1 MRNSRLF
8 KSVLSLV
15 LVVAMV
21 LGTVTTSY
29 AEEVETTE
37 VTVEEVFEAIENV
50 EEKVDDVIASLPYGG
65 DISEATEEVIIT
77 VAGEEKIVGVIE
89 EAEKVIENE
98 ALLDSEE
105 TDAATSE
112 MDKAEEKIEEIKD
125 AVAGME
131 DTYGEADEMEF
142 VSSEDA
148 KTAVDELTKAEE
160 DAKAAYTVAEEALE
174 AAKGNLDEA
183 QAEYEAAKAFSEEAA
198 AEAAAK
204 LEAAKAELAR
214 LEEVAKATNDSVKEA
229 QDLLNEVADKVADA
243 ENKSDVALEEAQ
255 NKLEESKETLDSA
268 IENVETESAEFNA
281 AIDDFKEKYDAFV
294 EKANNFYEAIEEA
307 QATEEELEALYAEY
321 EAAQEALE
329 VAKAAYAEEQAKCEE
344 LGYEFEE
351 DYFANFEKY
360 ISELETAMGKAETA
374 MNDAETAKNNAEEA
388 KKAYETE
395 EAKAYESA
403 LNGYRDTLKS
413 EEATQED
420 KDVAAKEAAK
430 LVIEKELAAG
440 QTVTWI
446 PAGESE
452 YGKSATGFYVVLDA
466 EGNLVERYGYVL
478 DSASVDIYQMKSD
491 EVVNYVEYNGQ
502 KYALEGNTI
511 TVDGQTITVNT
522 DTVEGNYV
530 YYVKDAAE
538 TAEVPNT
545 DEDPNK
551 LLAVPALG
559 DYTGLDIE
567 KDENGQLYI
576 DIPVIGKCY
585 LEETSENTYELI
597 YTSLEC
603 TKNHTCSWKVWEC
616 SVSTVE
622 KRLAVTVSF
631 PNKTQIVY
639 GDGQYDILTEGETKY
654 IIVNGE
660 KITVYEDNGVYT
672 TRNNTTYVP
681 GGTADTTF
689 EIGSATNKNSNTYAD
704 AKNEVVNNYNSKLE
718 IYNGKVTDYNNAVS
732 DFNTSNSVFEGL
744 VEAQESVNNTA
755 EEADAKDIG
764 AMADLPKNIG
774 EMVDGLDAEQ
784 VETLLTAVVELSTS
798 GENVDYKAVLDVLSN
813 VTGTEAAARLM
824 VVMGYDAAGDT
835 LDSIIGGLGSIFG
848 DKFEETVDAPSEF
861 EREYANAWV
870 DALMAKINVVK
881 TAVEVVEATSETIT
895 AGLTVINTGADL
907 GDAAIDALIAKV
919 EEAILNGSVET
930 LAVAADILEVSD
942 RIVSAL
948 ADKINALASET
959 QEAYDA
965 VVEAQEALDALE
977 LTNPKAEELAKAEQ
991 TLADATA
998 RYEAL
1003 TETLESAKADLAT
1016 AENYKNAA
1024 QAQYDALT
1032 TPAEEDTPILPT
1044 PGVDAPVEEEEDD
1057 EEVVTPV
1064 VPSTPSIEDV
1074 IEATTTAT
1082 TTTTTAPVEIE
1093 DEETPLAGGE
1103 VEGETIVIEDEETPL
1118 ASGDVEI
1125 EDEETPLAAAEE
1137 TTSNVVVPVA
1147 VATGS
1152 VSILALLWFF
1162 LRKKVAA

>member
-37 VTVEEVFEAIENV
+37 VTVEDVFEAIENV

-65 DISEATEEVIIT
+65 DLSGAVDDVIIT
-77 VAGEEKIVGVIE
+77 VAGEEKIIGVIE
-89 EAEKVIENE
+89 DAEETIENE

-105 TDAATSE
+105 TDAAASE
-112 MDKAEEKIEEIKD
+112 MNTAEEKIEEIED
-125 AVAGME
+125 AVADME
-131 DTYGEADEMEF
+131 ETYGEADEMEF
-142 VSSEDA
+142 DTIEDA
-148 KTAVDELTKAEE
+148 EAAVNELTKAEE
-160 DAKAAYTVAEEALE
+160 DAKAAYAEAETALE

-183 QAEYEAAKAFSEEAA
+183 QAEYEAAKAISEEAA

-204 LEAAKAELAR
+204 VEAAKATLAEL
-214 LEEVAKATNDSVKEA
+214 EKVANEANDRVKEA
-229 QDLLNEVADKVADA
+229 QDLLNKVADKVSDA

-281 AIDDFKEKYDAFV
+281 AIDDFKVKYDSFV
-294 EKANNFYEAIEEA
+294 EKANDFYVAIEDA

-329 VAKAAYAEEQAKCEE
+329 AAKAAYAEEQAKCEE

-351 DYFANFEKY
+351 DYFANFEAY
-360 ISELETAMGKAETA
+360 IEKLETAMGNAETA

-395 EAKAYESA
+395 EEKAYEAA
-403 LNGYRDTLKS
+403 LNGCRDTLKS

-430 LVIEKELAAG
+430 LVIEKELAKG

-466 EGNLVERYGYVL
+466 DGNLVERYGYVVE
-478 DSASVDIYQMKSD
+478 SSSVDIYQMKSD

-502 KYALEGNTI
+502 KYALEGTTGAYTI
-511 TVDGQTITVNT
+511 TVDGQTVAVNEEVK
-522 DTVEGNYV
+522 DGNYV
-530 YYVKDAAE
+530 YFVKDAAQAKVVKDTTKAPVLE
-538 TAEVPNT
+538 GFGFKGLGNSISVPSGSMEIVGT
-545 DEDPNK
+545 DCYSVTISVKTWFGSN
-551 LLAVPALG
+551 
-559 DYTGLDIE
+559 DYVATIE
-567 KDENGQLYI
+567 KGADGEWHLKNSNLGIDWPVNEN
-576 DIPVIGKCY
+576 
-585 LEETSENTYELI
+585 LI
-597 YTSLEC
+597 
-603 TKNHTCSWKVWEC
+603 
-616 SVSTVE
+616 
-622 KRLAVTVSF
+622 SF
-631 PNKTQIVY
+631 PEKTQIVY
-639 GDGQYDILTEGETKY
+639 GEGQYDIVTNEDGTMYIDVNGTKVAVYETKDAEG
-654 IIVNGE
+654 N
-660 KITVYEDNGVYT
+660 KTYT

-732 DFNTSNSVFEGL
+732 DFNTSNSVFENL

-764 AMADLPKNIG
+764 AMAELPKNIG
-774 EMVDGLDAEQ
+774 E
-784 VETLLTAVVELSTS
+784 VVEGLEVEEVEALAKVVLELATS
-798 GENVDYKAVLDVLSN
+798 ETVDYTKVLTTFADVIDSN
-813 VTGTEAAARLM
+813 AAAKLIA
-824 VVMGYDAAGDT
+824 VMAYDAAANSDIPDWM
-835 LDSIIGGLGSIFG
+835 LGLLG
-848 DKFEETVDAPSEF
+848 EAPSEF
-861 EREYANAWV
+861 ERDYANAWV

-907 GDAAIDALIAKV
+907 GDAAIDALLAKV
-919 EEAILNGSVET
+919 EATILDGTVET
-930 LAVAADILEVSD
+930 LAVAADILDVSD
-942 RIVSAL
+942 RIVTAL
-948 ADKINALASET
+948 ADKINALAAET
-959 QEAYDA
+959 QEALDA
-965 VVEAQEALDALE
+965 VEKAQEALDALD
-977 LTNPKAEELAKAEQ
+977 LNVKAEELAKAEQ
-991 TLADATA
+991 VLADATA

-1003 TETLESAKADLAT
+1003 TEELEATKADLAT
-1016 AENYKNAA
+1016 AESYKNAA

-1032 TPAEEDTPILPT
+1032 APAEEDTPVLPT
-1044 PGVDAPVEEEEDD
+1044 PGVDAPVEEEE
-1057 EEVVTPV
+1057 EVVTPVTPV

-1074 IEATTTAT
+1074 IEATTTAVAT
-1082 TTTTTAPVEIE
+1082 TTTTPVVIEDEETPLAGLEEETVVIE

-1103 VEGETIVIEDEETPL
+1103 EVVIEDEETPL
-1118 ASGDVEI
+1118 A
-1125 EDEETPLAAAEE
+1125 AEE
-1137 TTSNVVVPVA
+1137 TSNMVVPVA